1 MRFYDNALLHAPSDL
16 NAFLGC
22 AHAAALNLQKL
33 RDPQSLPDK
42 AADDETMVLIQDTGH
57 THEENYLAKLRESG
71 NIVEVSS
78 DGELGARAQATAK
91 AMRDGAPAIYQAAFL
106 DLPWHG
112 FADFLRRVDMP
123 SNLGNFSY
131 ETVDTKL
138 ARTPSPKH
146 VLQLGLYPHELGA
159 RRAQQL
165 QPTGPIEVASEG

>member
-1 MRFYDNALLHAPSDL
+1 MRFYDNALLHAASDL

-42 AADDETMVLIQDTGH
+42 AEDDESMVLVQDAGH
-57 THEENYLAKLRESG
+57 AHEAAYLAGLMASG
-71 NIVEVSS
+71 NVVEISS
-78 DGELGARAQATAK
+78 NGDLGARARATAE
-91 AMRDGAPAIYQAAFL
+91 AMHGGATIIYQAAFL
-106 DLPWHG
+106 DAPWHG
-112 FADFLRRVDMP
+112 FADFLRRVDIP

-146 VLQLGLYPHELGA
+146 VLQLGL
-159 RRAQQL
+159 
-165 QPTGPIEVASEG
+165 